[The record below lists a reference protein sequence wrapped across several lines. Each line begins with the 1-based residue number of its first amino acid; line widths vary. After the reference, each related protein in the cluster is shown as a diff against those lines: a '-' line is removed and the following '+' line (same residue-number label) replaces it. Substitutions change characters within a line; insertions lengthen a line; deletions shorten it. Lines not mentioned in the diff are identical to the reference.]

1 MLASDEA
8 WFKDHELKI
17 GSHRLKS
24 SWVDQRF
31 SNLDQDGMPK
41 DVASLSEKDKVQ
53 QGEPNYD
60 VNPQDTTTL
69 ATWQDMVQTGVL
81 TPKAL
86 QELQQ
91 EPWLDM
97 VINSSEGL
105 EGLSEAKEL
114 LKTPQQRRAELG
126 IDKFLT
132 SQKPNKNRAQR
143 RVDRRKLR
151 AEAKVQGKKDALANI
166 RKLTDEG
173 YSRGQAYH
181 QSVIPSVGTKK
192 VKKAKMLKSEAKRLR
207 LLGALR
213 KKRETATKKAEAKA
227 EADGDAAAQA
237 KTAEVRAF
245 EDSRRSV
252 KLHIAS

>member
-1 MLASDEA
+1 MLASDED

-17 GSHRLKS
+17 GSHRLRS
-24 SWVDQRF
+24 SWVDLRF

-60 VNPQDTTTL
+60 VNPQDTTLL
-69 ATWQDMVQTGVL
+69 ASWQDMAQTGVL
-81 TPKAL
+81 TPEAL

-114 LKTPQQRRAELG
+114 LKTPQQRRADLG
-126 IDKFLT
+126 LDKYLT

-143 RVDRRKLR
+143 RIDRRQLK
-151 AEAKVQGKKDALANI
+151 AEAKVQGKKDALQNI
-166 RKLTDEG
+166 RKLTDQG
-173 YSRGQAYH
+173 YSVGQAYH
-181 QSVIPSVGTKK
+181 QSVIPTVGTKK
-192 VKKAKMLKSEAKRLR
+192 VKKAKLLKSEAKRLK

-213 KKRETATKKAEAKA
+213 KKHQKSKEKAEEKA
-227 EADGDAAAQA
+227 EADGDAAALA
-237 KTAEVRAF
+237 KAAEVRAF

>member
-1 MLASDEA
+1 MLASDED

-17 GSHRLKS
+17 GSHRLRS
-24 SWVDQRF
+24 SWVDLRF
-31 SNLDQDGMPK
+31 SNLDQDGMPQN
-41 DVASLSEKDKVQ
+41 VASLSEKDKVQ

-60 VNPQDTTTL
+60 VNPQDTTLL
-69 ATWQDMVQTGVL
+69 ASWQDMAQTGVL
-81 TPKAL
+81 TPEAL

-114 LKTPQQRRAELG
+114 LKTPQQRRADLG
-126 IDKFLT
+126 LDKYLT

-143 RVDRRKLR
+143 RIDRRQLK
-151 AEAKVQGKKDALANI
+151 AEAKVQGKKDALQNI
-166 RKLTDEG
+166 RKLTDQG
-173 YSRGQAYH
+173 YSVGQAYH
-181 QSVIPSVGTKK
+181 QSVIPTVGTKK
-192 VKKAKMLKSEAKRLR
+192 VKKAKLLKSEAKRLK

-213 KKRETATKKAEAKA
+213 KKHQKSQKQAEAKA

-237 KTAEVRAF
+237 KAAEVRAF